1 MAKKNTRRI
10 TAGGTPGVAGQGTST
25 IILSAP
31 RIGGVDIADYMQ
43 ALRDAN
49 RIDFPQRR
57 RLYNLYTDLL
67 TTDAHLN
74 AVIGKRRAALVDQP
88 VVFRRSE
95 QIDEHMQ
102 QHLRSPWF
110 HDFLLDLF
118 DARLWGFSLFQFRRE
133 GEWLAYD
140 LIPRKHVDPVRR
152 LIIPR
157 EGQITGQPWDE
168 YPDLLFV
175 GKARDLGLLAQ
186 VMPYAIYKRLC
197 LGYYAQYAELFG
209 QPIREGT
216 YAIYDEEARRAMLRD
231 LTAMGASPVIL
242 HPDGTSVNLHE
253 ASQKAGSAELYKTL
267 LEYCDEA
274 ESKALLG
281 NTLTT
286 QTTDTGTQAL
296 GTVHKSAEESINQM
310 DRQFVLDVLNYDFTD
325 LLLTLGIDVRGG
337 SFEFEQPKQIDLAES
352 INIDRTLQAMGL
364 PMDDDYLYRKYGVER
379 PRDYEQQKAR
389 MASTRTTEV
398 VEGAGSV
405 PQNRRAHGFG
415 SRQRDFL
422 ASAPESTG
430 ADSEW

>member
-1 MAKKNTRRI
+1 M
-10 TAGGTPGVAGQGTST
+10 
-25 IILSAP
+25 
-31 RIGGVDIADYMQ
+31 
-43 ALRDAN
+43 
-49 RIDFPQRR
+49 
-57 RLYNLYTDLL
+57 
-67 TTDAHLN
+67 
-74 AVIGKRRAALVDQP
+74 
-88 VVFRRSE
+88 
-95 QIDEHMQ
+95 
-102 QHLRSPWF
+102 
-110 HDFLLDLF
+110 
-118 DARLWGFSLFQFRRE
+118 
-133 GEWLAYD
+133 
-140 LIPRKHVDPVRR
+140 
-152 LIIPR
+152 
-157 EGQITGQPWDE
+157 
-168 YPDLLFV
+168 
-175 GKARDLGLLAQ
+175 
-186 VMPYAIYKRLC
+186 
-197 LGYYAQYAELFG
+197 
-209 QPIREGT
+209 
-216 YAIYDEEARRAMLRD
+216 
-231 LTAMGASPVIL
+231 
-242 HPDGTSVNLHE
+242 
-253 ASQKAGSAELYKTL
+253 YKTL

-415 SRQRDFL
+415 SRLRDFF

-430 ADSEW
+430 ADLEW